1 MKRESYKASTIMVSE
16 PNKEIAT
23 IRELQTDFYKNL
35 DTEIVNNSFT
45 KQVREHIKVITIVNL
60 IFIRGIQR

>member
-1 MKRESYKASTIMVSE
+1 MKRESYKASTTMVSE

-23 IRELQTDFYKNL
+23 TKELQTDFYKNL
-35 DTEIVNNSFT
+35 DTKIINNILT

-60 IFIRGIQR
+60 VSS